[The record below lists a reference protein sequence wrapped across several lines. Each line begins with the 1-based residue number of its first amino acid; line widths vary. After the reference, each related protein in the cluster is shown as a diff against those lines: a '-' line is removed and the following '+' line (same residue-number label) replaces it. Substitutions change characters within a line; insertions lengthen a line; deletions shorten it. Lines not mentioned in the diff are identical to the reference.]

1 MSIQF
6 PAIQDTIYA
15 VLVIV
20 GIAVALSVV
29 FAAAASFYLRSRAH
43 RGGAHRGQAGPPTAQ
58 TPAVIEHPTQ
68 TDSPVRSDRELV
80 LR

>member
-15 VLVIV
+15 ILVIA
-20 GIAVALSVV
+20 GIAVALSVA
-29 FAAAASFYLRSRAH
+29 FGAAASIYLRGR
-43 RGGAHRGQAGPPTAQ
+43 AHRGQAGTHTAH
-58 TPAVIEHPTQ
+58 TAHTAPAIEHPTQ
-68 TDSPVRSDRELV
+68 TDSPVGGDRELV

>member
-6 PAIQDTIYA
+6 SAIQDTIYA
-15 VLVIV
+15 ILVIA
-20 GIAVALSVV
+20 GIAVALSVA
-29 FAAAASFYLRSRAH
+29 FGAAASFYLRGRAD
-43 RGGAHRGQAGPPTAQ
+43 RGHTGTPAAHTA
-58 TPAVIEHPTQ
+58 AVIEHPTQ